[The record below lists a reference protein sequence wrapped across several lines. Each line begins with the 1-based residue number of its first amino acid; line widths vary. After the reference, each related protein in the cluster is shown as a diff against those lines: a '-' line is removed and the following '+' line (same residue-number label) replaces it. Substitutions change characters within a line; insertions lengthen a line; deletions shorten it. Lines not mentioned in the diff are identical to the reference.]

1 MRKVALSTSD
11 NPFNPI
17 TEYETWLQFD
27 LSHGYNSNQYV
38 ANITEDYDDLMNEK
52 QVTYEIE
59 KAIDNMI
66 RLLLKHLKQ
75 LTNQH
80 VYPLFQ

>member
-52 QVTYEIE
+52 QVTYEKE
-59 KAIDNMI
+59 KAIDNII
-66 RLLLKHLKQ
+66 RLFPGINFVKVEA
-75 LTNQH
+75 N
-80 VYPLFQ
+80 V

>member
-52 QVTYEIE
+52 QKKKKKE
-59 KAIDNMI
+59 KAIDNII
-66 RLLLKHLKQ
+66 RLFPGINFVKVEA
-75 LTNQH
+75 N
-80 VYPLFQ
+80 V